1 MNMGSLIPDNSPL
14 LVSGVVEDVLLE
26 LFTLDFTTSGWDGFS
41 STVFLEQNTIPNSPM
56 MANVIDKDLNMY
68 GKLLATSP
76 S

>member
-1 MNMGSLIPDNSPL
+1 MNIGSLIPDNSPL
-14 LVSGVVEDVLLE
+14 LVSGVVEDVLLA

-56 MANVIDKDLNMY
+56 MANVIDKDLNIN